1 MNSIPMAQNAKAV
14 GGGESATAAQEIT
27 IGSKG
32 FAIDYA
38 DMKSKA
44 MRVVALTSSGCY
56 LVTFFDGRCAQ
67 HTRRKDI
74 TGITGKVGVPGEPK
88 EVGSAVWSPFAVG
101 EKVWARERGGEWK
114 RGRVIEVFGVHQTA
128 LVTFFHETGFPSQNT
143 HFSEMS
149 REQRKPG

>member
-1 MNSIPMAQNAKAV
+1 MSSIPMAEHATAV
-14 GGGESATAAQEIT
+14 SGGSATVAQEIT

-38 DMKSKA
+38 DGKSKA
-44 MRVVALTSSGCY
+44 MRVVAQTSSGCY

-74 TGITGKVGVPGEPK
+74 RGITTKVGVPGEPK
-88 EVGSAVWSPFAVG
+88 EVGSAVWSPFVVG
-101 EKVWARERGGEWK
+101 EKVWARERGEWK
-114 RGRVIEVFGVHQTA
+114 RGRVIEIFGVHQTA